1 MLDINR
7 STLFYKQKSN
17 NEDLRQKLRDLSKNK
32 SRYGYRRLYILLR
45 REGYKV
51 NHKRVHRLYKEEG
64 LSLRSKAGKK
74 RAALRRKEQLTVN
87 RQNEVWSMDF
97 ISDRLNN
104 GRQFRALTIVDRYS
118 RECPHIEVDNC
129 LTGQRVAGVLN
140 RLKNAGRKP
149 EIITVD
155 NGPEFI
161 SKALDQWAYENGVR
175 LAHINPGKPTEN
187 GHIESFN
194 GKLREECLSLNYFT
208 NLKEARTIIENW
220 RKEYNEQRPHSGL
233 KGLTPMEF
241 LQKSGAAQKS
251 LLNDVK

>member
-104 GRQFRALTIVDRYS
+104 GRRFRALTIVDRYS

-140 RLKNAGRKP
+140 RLKNSGRKP
-149 EIITVD
+149 EIITLD

-161 SKALDQWAYENGVR
+161 SKKQ
-175 LAHINPGKPTEN
+175 
-187 GHIESFN
+187 
-194 GKLREECLSLNYFT
+194 
-208 NLKEARTIIENW
+208 
-220 RKEYNEQRPHSGL
+220 
-233 KGLTPMEF
+233 
-241 LQKSGAAQKS
+241 
-251 LLNDVK
+251 